1 MNMSAQEVAREYTK
15 PRQTKA
21 RKAELV
27 AYAEAKADT
36 SKRVRWSHLLK
47 DLKANDVTRLQAR
60 ASGDWSAVNAQ
71 RAEAEPEAPAKPKS
85 KPAAKRKP
93 AAAKPEAQPAL
104 DPNALVA
111 QLAGLDDAQFAAFF
125 NALASARK
133 K

>member
-15 PRQTKA
+15 SRQTKA
-21 RKAELV
+21 RKAELI
-27 AYAEAKADT
+27 AYAEAKAST

-47 DLKANDVTRLQAR
+47 DLKANDVTRLKAR
-60 ASGDWSAVNAQ
+60 ATGDWSAVNAS
-71 RAEAEPEAPAKPKS
+71 EKPKAPAKS
-85 KPAAKRKP
+85 KPAAKP
-93 AAAKPEAQPAL
+93 AEAKPEAQPAL

-111 QLAGLDDAQFAAFF
+111 QLAGLDDTQFAAFF